1 MYDFSRQKKEKKLD
15 YLKHFAREGV
25 YVAFEFHL
33 KEEVRE
39 LVHGYLAGKR

>member
-1 MYDFSRQKKEKKLD
+1 MYDFSRQRKKKLD
-15 YLKHFAREGV
+15 YFEHFAREGL

-39 LVHGYLAGKR
+39 LVHGYLAG